1 MYEHCWKMITA
12 DDRAGAH
19 TVTLDEL
26 VLAYERKTI
35 SRHDDDDDDDDW
47 TRLLSDD
54 TSNSSHRPESSS
66 CRRFGSFVVV
76 VVIVPTVQQE
86 LLEGILLLQ
95 RRTEQTLCDQHPVDD
110 NGAIDERYV
119 RTARCRS

>member
-1 MYEHCWKMITA
+1 M
-12 DDRAGAH
+12 
-19 TVTLDEL
+19 TLDEL

-35 SRHDDDDDDDDW
+35 SRHDDDDDDDW

-76 VVIVPTVQQE
+76 VPTVQQE

-95 RRTEQTLCDQHPVDD
+95 RRTDTVDRLRYNTEQTLCDQHPVDD